1 MGWSVEWRRFVN
13 LNLWEKIVD
22 FAMTFCKEM
31 HATVIFYGF
40 ILEHVSKA
48 HPLDKYYVPTMD
60 RLGFV

>member
-1 MGWSVEWRRFVN
+1 MTQICQSQIMGE
-13 LNLWEKIVD
+13 D
-22 FAMTFCKEM
+22 CGFCDDLLQKM